1 MQGSLWG
8 SLFCTT
14 TMDKLGQ
21 IAYQDEELLY
31 RYKGVVAV
39 PPICMVDD
47 VMSISKCSESGKT
60 NSVINSF
67 IEMKKLKLSQKK
79 CSRVHIGKGKQECPE
94 LKIHGEKMK
103 DSSQEKYLGDMLDK
117 SGGIQPTIDQRE
129 SKGFGILSE
138 IKATL
143 SEIPLGAYKLEMG
156 LQLRQAMLVNG
167 LLYSSEAWHSV
178 DTKDIIALEKVDEAL
193 LRYLLDCP
201 SKTPLEFLYLESG
214 SIPIRYILKSRRLN
228 FLKVIIDRDEEEL
241 TRRVFEAQATN
252 PSPGDFAELVKND
265 LQSLSVWTFKQ

>member
-1 MQGSLWG
+1 
-8 SLFCTT
+8 
-14 TMDKLGQ
+14 
-21 IAYQDEELLY
+21 
-31 RYKGVVAV
+31 
-39 PPICMVDD
+39 
-47 VMSISKCSESGKT
+47 
-60 NSVINSF
+60 
-67 IEMKKLKLSQKK
+67 
-79 CSRVHIGKGKQECPE
+79 
-94 LKIHGEKMK
+94 
-103 DSSQEKYLGDMLDK
+103 
-117 SGGIQPTIDQRE
+117 
-129 SKGFGILSE
+129 
-138 IKATL
+138 
-143 SEIPLGAYKLEMG
+143 MG

-252 PSPGDFAELVKND
+252 PSPGDFAELVKDDLHSISVCMDMQEISNMGKEAFKNIVKQKVKKAAHHYLVEKKAKHSKVRNLEYINFETQPYLISPLFND
-265 LQSLSVWTFKQ
+265 KETSMLAALRSRTHSSFKVNFRHLYGGMVDCPLKCWSPNEIHPEDSQEHLLLCRILFEKFTTE